1 VKITLGFWLLGHI
14 RLLLG
19 LLLGWLLLICRWCR
33 RLDVVWVD
41 KLLNVQKRDG
51 GAIGWAQQILQG
63 GIQLNALA
71 ILQTLLSHILIHLL
85 GHLRAR
91 NLLTCCQLQE

>member
-1 VKITLGFWLLGHI
+1 MKITLGFWLLGHI

-19 LLLGWLLLICRWCR
+19 LLLRWLLLIYRWCR

-41 KLLNVQKRDG
+41 KLLDVQKRDG
-51 GAIGWAQQILQG
+51 GAVRWVQQILQDC
-63 GIQLNALA
+63 IQLNALA

-85 GHLRAR
+85 RHLRAR
-91 NLLTCCQLQE
+91 NLLTCSQLQE

>member
-1 VKITLGFWLLGHI
+1 MKITLGFWLLGHI